1 MADSDLAPSPA
12 PPTYRT
18 RLQVEGGA
26 LAALGA
32 AGSIALLLLEDQA
45 TDMPGST
52 IGQLAL
58 VAVLLGV
65 LGPRGVRTSVARA
78 TVIAEPTAAGSGE
91 PTPLWHLPLIVAV
104 LAAPFLLVGAP
115 DAALRVTGGVTLVG
129 LTQAVLLA
137 GLVRRDEQATGR
149 TYVRL
154 PGSRILRGTKLGYR
168 AAGDPL
174 PPAAAR
180 A

>member
-1 MADSDLAPSPA
+1 
-12 PPTYRT
+12 
-18 RLQVEGGA
+18 V

-32 AGSIALLLLEDQA
+32 AGSITLLLLEDQA

-58 VAVLLGV
+58 VALLLGM

-78 TVIAEPTAAGSGE
+78 TVIAEPAAGSGE

-129 LTQAVLLA
+129 LTQAILLA
-137 GLVRRDEQATGR
+137 GLVRRDEQRTGR

>member
-18 RLQVEGGA
+18 RLQLEGGV

-32 AGSIALLLLEDQA
+32 AGSITLLLLEDQA

-58 VAVLLGV
+58 VALLLGM

-78 TVIAEPTAAGSGE
+78 TVIAEPAAGSGE

-129 LTQAVLLA
+129 LTQAILLA
-137 GLVRRDEQATGR
+137 GLVRRDEQRTGR